1 MIGKRKFRR
10 VLVVFFFMLNLQ
22 AASAQE
28 MSLRAVYNALSGV
41 MAPIWVA
48 QDAGLFTKHGVN
60 VDLKYLAATT
70 AVQGMLGGGEEIGL
84 VGNQGIDAK
93 LEGADLIYVASG
105 LPVFVF
111 QIYGRPETQ
120 TLADL
125 KGKVVAVTQPAASTD
140 YAMRIVLKRDG
151 LEPDKDVRIL
161 YAQDINGVLTSVS
174 AGNAA
179 AGIMSA
185 PTSIRAKAAGLRPI
199 VDVTALK
206 VPFLFT
212 AMLSSS
218 KVMREKNEAVTRF
231 LRGYIESLA
240 VIRKDKETTMRSMG
254 KFLKTTDQAVLESVY
269 DDYKDVFPTTPL
281 MTAAEVKAVLDV
293 AKSPKAKQMK
303 PEEFFDN
310 SIVQKI
316 QASGFIEQVNKR
328 LVRFSHWA
336 ARPNGAV
343 RQGGSSEAKTHAAV
357 VDFYV
362 GSGICLRADG
372 GFVEPSEKRRRSY
385 SLHHDDRGRFPAFQ

>member
-1 MIGKRKFRR
+1 MALKAIFVRIILMAG
-10 VLVVFFFMLNLQ
+10 LTAPMLIAR

-28 MSLRAVYNALSGV
+28 MNLRAVYNALSGV

-48 QDAGLFTKHGVN
+48 QDGGLFTKHGVS

-70 AVQGMLGGGEEIGL
+70 AVQGMVGGGEEVGL

-105 LPVFVF
+105 LPTFVF
-111 QIYGRPETQ
+111 QVYGRPEIKSM
-120 TLADL
+120 ADL

-140 YAMRIVLKRDG
+140 YAMRIVLKRNG

-161 YAQDINGVLTSVS
+161 YAQDINGVFTNVN

-185 PTSIRAKAAGLRPI
+185 PTSLKAQAVGLKPI
-199 VDVTALK
+199 VNVTELK
-206 VPFLFT
+206 IPFLFT
-212 AMLSSS
+212 AMLSSP
-218 KVMREKNEAVTRF
+218 KVMREKNEALTRF
-231 LRGYIESLA
+231 LRGYIEAMA

-254 KFLKTTDQAVLESVY
+254 KYLKTTDREVLESVY
-269 DDYKDVFPTTPL
+269 DDYKDVFPQVPL

-303 PEEFFDN
+303 PEEFYDN
-310 SIVQKI
+310 SLVQKI
-316 QASGFIEQVNKR
+316 QASGFVDAVNGKR
-328 LVRFSHWA
+328 
-336 ARPNGAV
+336 
-343 RQGGSSEAKTHAAV
+343 
-357 VDFYV
+357 
-362 GSGICLRADG
+362 
-372 GFVEPSEKRRRSY
+372 
-385 SLHHDDRGRFPAFQ
+385 

>member
-1 MIGKRKFRR
+1 MIGESKLRR
-10 VLVVFFFMLNLQ
+10 VLVVLFFVLNLR
-22 AASAQE
+22 AVSAQE

-111 QIYGRPETQ
+111 QIYGRPETK

-140 YAMRIVLKRDG
+140 YAMRIVLKRNG

-185 PTSIRAKAAGLRPI
+185 PTSIRAKAAGLRTI

-218 KVMREKNEAVTRF
+218 KVIREKNEAVTRF

-269 DDYKDVFPTTPL
+269 GDYKDVFPTTPL

-328 LVRFSHWA
+328 
-336 ARPNGAV
+336 
-343 RQGGSSEAKTHAAV
+343 
-357 VDFYV
+357 
-362 GSGICLRADG
+362 
-372 GFVEPSEKRRRSY
+372 
-385 SLHHDDRGRFPAFQ
+385 

>member
-1 MIGKRKFRR
+1 MMGKSKLRR
-10 VLVVFFFMLNLQ
+10 VLVVLFFMLKLR

-111 QIYGRPETQ
+111 QIYGRPETK

-125 KGKVVAVTQPAASTD
+125 KGKIVAVTQPAASTD
-140 YAMRIVLKRDG
+140 YAMRIVLKRNG

-185 PTSIRAKAAGLRPI
+185 PTSIRAKAAGLRAI
-199 VDVTALK
+199 VDITALK

-212 AMLSSS
+212 AMLSSA
-218 KVMREKNEAVTRF
+218 KVVREKNEAVTRF

-240 VIRKDKETTMRSMG
+240 VIRKDKEITMRSMG

-310 SIVQKI
+310 SVVQKI

-328 LVRFSHWA
+328 
-336 ARPNGAV
+336 
-343 RQGGSSEAKTHAAV
+343 
-357 VDFYV
+357 
-362 GSGICLRADG
+362 
-372 GFVEPSEKRRRSY
+372 
-385 SLHHDDRGRFPAFQ
+385 

>member
-1 MIGKRKFRR
+1 VRTVGTGNR
-10 VLVVFFFMLNLQ
+10 N
-22 AASAQE
+22 
-28 MSLRAVYNALSGV
+28 
-41 MAPIWVA
+41 
-48 QDAGLFTKHGVN
+48 
-60 VDLKYLAATT
+60 
-70 AVQGMLGGGEEIGL
+70 IGL
-84 VGNQGIDAK
+84 
-93 LEGADLIYVASG
+93 
-105 LPVFVF
+105 
-111 QIYGRPETQ
+111 
-120 TLADL
+120 
-125 KGKVVAVTQPAASTD
+125 PAASTD
-140 YAMRIVLKRDG
+140 YAMRIVLKRNG

-185 PTSIRAKAAGLRPI
+185 PTSIRAKAAGLRAI

-212 AMLSSS
+212 AMLSSA
-218 KVMREKNEAVTRF
+218 KVIREKNEAVTRF

-303 PEEFFDN
+303 PDEFFDN

-316 QASGFIEQVNKR
+316 QASGFIEQVNK
-328 LVRFSHWA
+328 H
-336 ARPNGAV
+336 
-343 RQGGSSEAKTHAAV
+343 
-357 VDFYV
+357 
-362 GSGICLRADG
+362 
-372 GFVEPSEKRRRSY
+372 
-385 SLHHDDRGRFPAFQ
+385 

>member
-1 MIGKRKFRR
+1 MIGKSKLRR
-10 VLVVFFFMLNLQ
+10 VLVVLFFVLNLQ
-22 AASAQE
+22 AVSAQE
-28 MSLRAVYNALSGV
+28 MNLRAVYNALSGV

-111 QIYGRPETQ
+111 QIYGRPETK

-140 YAMRIVLKRDG
+140 YAMRIVLKRNG

-185 PTSIRAKAAGLRPI
+185 PTSIRAKAAGLRAI

-212 AMLSSS
+212 AMLSSA
-218 KVMREKNEAVTRF
+218 KVIREKNEAVTRF

-316 QASGFIEQVNKR
+316 QASGFIEQVNK
-328 LVRFSHWA
+328 H
-336 ARPNGAV
+336 
-343 RQGGSSEAKTHAAV
+343 
-357 VDFYV
+357 
-362 GSGICLRADG
+362 
-372 GFVEPSEKRRRSY
+372 
-385 SLHHDDRGRFPAFQ
+385 

>member
-1 MIGKRKFRR
+1 MFPGALKRRFKSLLIII
-10 VLVVFFFMLNLQ
+10 VLLIDQ
-22 AASAQE
+22 AAFAQE

-48 QDAGLFTKHGVN
+48 QDAGLFVKHGVT

-111 QIYGRPETQ
+111 QIYARPEIKSMS
-120 TLADL
+120 DL

-140 YAMRIVLKRDG
+140 YAMRIVLKKNG

-185 PTSIRAKAAGLRPI
+185 PTSIRAKAAGLKML

-206 VPFLFT
+206 IPFLFT
-212 AMLSSS
+212 GILSSPRVVRDKS
-218 KVMREKNEAVTRF
+218 EAASRF

-240 VIRKDKETTMRSMG
+240 VIRRDKETTTRAMA
-254 KFLKTTDQAVLESVY
+254 KFLKTSDATVLDSVY
-269 DDYKDVFPTTPL
+269 EEYKDVFPVTPL
-281 MTAAEVKAVLDV
+281 ISMAEVKAVLDV

-310 SIVQKI
+310 SLVQKI

-328 LVRFSHWA
+328 
-336 ARPNGAV
+336 
-343 RQGGSSEAKTHAAV
+343 
-357 VDFYV
+357 
-362 GSGICLRADG
+362 
-372 GFVEPSEKRRRSY
+372 
-385 SLHHDDRGRFPAFQ
+385 

>member
-1 MIGKRKFRR
+1 MIGKSKLRR
-10 VLVVFFFMLNLQ
+10 VLVVLFFVLNLR
-22 AASAQE
+22 AVSAQE
-28 MSLRAVYNALSGV
+28 MNLRAVYNALSGV

-111 QIYGRPETQ
+111 QIYGRPETK

-140 YAMRIVLKRDG
+140 YAMRIVLKRNG

-185 PTSIRAKAAGLRPI
+185 PTSIRAKAAGLRAI

-212 AMLSSS
+212 AMLSSA
-218 KVMREKNEAVTRF
+218 KVIREKNEAVTRF

-269 DDYKDVFPTTPL
+269 DDYKDVFPITPL

-328 LVRFSHWA
+328 
-336 ARPNGAV
+336 
-343 RQGGSSEAKTHAAV
+343 
-357 VDFYV
+357 
-362 GSGICLRADG
+362 
-372 GFVEPSEKRRRSY
+372 
-385 SLHHDDRGRFPAFQ
+385 

>member
-1 MIGKRKFRR
+1 MIFGWKYKR
-10 VLVVFFFMLNLQ
+10 VILVIGLFLMPNVQ
-22 AASAQE
+22 AAYAQE

-111 QIYGRPETQ
+111 QIYGRPETK

-140 YAMRIVLKRDG
+140 YAMRIVLKRNG

-185 PTSIRAKAAGLRPI
+185 PTSIRAKAAGL
-199 VDVTALK
+199 
-206 VPFLFT
+206 
-212 AMLSSS
+212 
-218 KVMREKNEAVTRF
+218 
-231 LRGYIESLA
+231 
-240 VIRKDKETTMRSMG
+240 
-254 KFLKTTDQAVLESVY
+254 
-269 DDYKDVFPTTPL
+269 
-281 MTAAEVKAVLDV
+281 
-293 AKSPKAKQMK
+293 
-303 PEEFFDN
+303 
-310 SIVQKI
+310 
-316 QASGFIEQVNKR
+316 
-328 LVRFSHWA
+328 
-336 ARPNGAV
+336 
-343 RQGGSSEAKTHAAV
+343 
-357 VDFYV
+357 
-362 GSGICLRADG
+362 
-372 GFVEPSEKRRRSY
+372 
-385 SLHHDDRGRFPAFQ
+385 

>member
-1 MIGKRKFRR
+1 MMGKSKLRR
-10 VLVVFFFMLNLQ
+10 VLVVLFFMLKLR

-111 QIYGRPETQ
+111 QIYGRPETK

-125 KGKVVAVTQPAASTD
+125 KGKIVAVTQPAASTD
-140 YAMRIVLKRDG
+140 YAMRIVLKRNG

-185 PTSIRAKAAGLRPI
+185 PTSIRAKAAGLRAI
-199 VDVTALK
+199 VDITALK

-212 AMLSSS
+212 AMLSSA
-218 KVMREKNEAVTRF
+218 KVVREKNEAVTRF

-310 SIVQKI
+310 SVVQKI

-328 LVRFSHWA
+328 
-336 ARPNGAV
+336 
-343 RQGGSSEAKTHAAV
+343 
-357 VDFYV
+357 
-362 GSGICLRADG
+362 
-372 GFVEPSEKRRRSY
+372 
-385 SLHHDDRGRFPAFQ
+385 

>member
-1 MIGKRKFRR
+1 MIGKSKLRR
-10 VLVVFFFMLNLQ
+10 VLVVLFFVLNLR
-22 AASAQE
+22 AVSAQE
-28 MSLRAVYNALSGV
+28 MNLRAVYNALSGV

-93 LEGADLIYVASG
+93 LEGADLTYVASG

-111 QIYGRPETQ
+111 QIYGRPETK

-140 YAMRIVLKRDG
+140 YAMRIVLKRNG

-185 PTSIRAKAAGLRPI
+185 PTSIRAKAAGLRAI

-212 AMLSSS
+212 AMLSSA
-218 KVMREKNEAVTRF
+218 KVIREKNEAVTRF

-316 QASGFIEQVNKR
+316 QASGFIEQVNK
-328 LVRFSHWA
+328 H
-336 ARPNGAV
+336 
-343 RQGGSSEAKTHAAV
+343 
-357 VDFYV
+357 
-362 GSGICLRADG
+362 
-372 GFVEPSEKRRRSY
+372 
-385 SLHHDDRGRFPAFQ
+385 

>member
-1 MIGKRKFRR
+1 MMGKSKLRR
-10 VLVVFFFMLNLQ
+10 VLVVLFFMLKLR

-111 QIYGRPETQ
+111 QIYGRPETK

-125 KGKVVAVTQPAASTD
+125 KGKIVAVTQPAASTD
-140 YAMRIVLKRDG
+140 YAMRIVLKRNG

-185 PTSIRAKAAGLRPI
+185 PTSIRAKAAGLRAI

-212 AMLSSS
+212 AMLSSA
-218 KVMREKNEAVTRF
+218 KVVREKNEAVTRF

-240 VIRKDKETTMRSMG
+240 VIRKDKEITMRSMG

-310 SIVQKI
+310 SVVQKI

-328 LVRFSHWA
+328 
-336 ARPNGAV
+336 
-343 RQGGSSEAKTHAAV
+343 
-357 VDFYV
+357 
-362 GSGICLRADG
+362 
-372 GFVEPSEKRRRSY
+372 
-385 SLHHDDRGRFPAFQ
+385 

>member
-1 MIGKRKFRR
+1 MALKAIFLRIILMAG
-10 VLVVFFFMLNLQ
+10 LTAPMLIAR

-28 MSLRAVYNALSGV
+28 MNLRAVYNALSGV

-48 QDAGLFTKHGVN
+48 QDGGLFTKHGVN

-70 AVQGMLGGGEEIGL
+70 AVQGMVGGGEEVGL

-105 LPVFVF
+105 LPTFVF
-111 QIYGRPETQ
+111 QVYGRPEIKSM
-120 TLADL
+120 ADL

-140 YAMRIVLKRDG
+140 YAMRIVLKRNG

-161 YAQDINGVLTSVS
+161 YAQDINGVFTNVH

-185 PTSIRAKAAGLRPI
+185 PTSLKAQAVGLKSI
-199 VDVTALK
+199 VNVTELK
-206 VPFLFT
+206 IPFLFT
-212 AMLSSS
+212 AMLSSP
-218 KVMREKNEAVTRF
+218 KVMREKNEALTRF
-231 LRGYIESLA
+231 LRGYIEAMA

-254 KFLKTTDQAVLESVY
+254 KYLKTTDREVLESVY
-269 DDYKDVFPTTPL
+269 DDYKDVFPQVPL

-303 PEEFFDN
+303 PEEFYDN
-310 SIVQKI
+310 SLVQKI
-316 QASGFIEQVNKR
+316 QASGFIDAVNGKR
-328 LVRFSHWA
+328 
-336 ARPNGAV
+336 
-343 RQGGSSEAKTHAAV
+343 
-357 VDFYV
+357 
-362 GSGICLRADG
+362 
-372 GFVEPSEKRRRSY
+372 
-385 SLHHDDRGRFPAFQ
+385 

>member
-1 MIGKRKFRR
+1 MIGKSKLRR
-10 VLVVFFFMLNLQ
+10 VLVVLFFVLNLR
-22 AASAQE
+22 AVSAQE
-28 MSLRAVYNALSGV
+28 MNLRAVYNALSGV

-111 QIYGRPETQ
+111 QIYGRPETK

-140 YAMRIVLKRDG
+140 YAMRIVLKRNG

-185 PTSIRAKAAGLRPI
+185 PTSIRAKAAGLRAI

-212 AMLSSS
+212 AMLSSA
-218 KVMREKNEAVTRF
+218 KVIREKNEAVTRF

-316 QASGFIEQVNKR
+316 QASGFIEQVNK
-328 LVRFSHWA
+328 H
-336 ARPNGAV
+336 
-343 RQGGSSEAKTHAAV
+343 
-357 VDFYV
+357 
-362 GSGICLRADG
+362 
-372 GFVEPSEKRRRSY
+372 
-385 SLHHDDRGRFPAFQ
+385 

>member
-1 MIGKRKFRR
+1 MLRR
-10 VLVVFFFMLNLQ
+10 IVNRRIKWLLTLNALLSEQ
-22 AASAQE
+22 AAFAQE

-48 QDAGLFTKHGVN
+48 QDAGLFVKHGVT

-111 QIYGRPETQ
+111 QIYARPEIKSMS
-120 TLADL
+120 DL
-125 KGKVVAVTQPAASTD
+125 KGKVVAVTQPSASTD
-140 YAMRIVLKRDG
+140 YAMRIVLKKNG

-185 PTSIRAKAAGLRPI
+185 PTSIRAKAAGLKML

-206 VPFLFT
+206 IPFLFT
-212 AMLSSS
+212 GILSSPRVVRDKS
-218 KVMREKNEAVTRF
+218 EAASRF

-240 VIRKDKETTMRSMG
+240 VIRRDKETTTRAMA
-254 KFLKTTDQAVLESVY
+254 KFLKTSDAAVLDSVY
-269 DDYKDVFPTTPL
+269 EEYKDVFPVTPL
-281 MTAAEVKAVLDV
+281 ISMAEVKAVLDV

-310 SIVQKI
+310 SLVQKI

-328 LVRFSHWA
+328 
-336 ARPNGAV
+336 
-343 RQGGSSEAKTHAAV
+343 
-357 VDFYV
+357 
-362 GSGICLRADG
+362 
-372 GFVEPSEKRRRSY
+372 
-385 SLHHDDRGRFPAFQ
+385 